1 MSILIVG
8 ATGTVGRQ
16 IAKQALAEGFRVK
29 CLVRNLR
36 KGSFLKEWGAE
47 LVYGDL
53 SIKQSLPKALK
64 GITCIID
71 ASTTRPYGF
80 LTTEAVDWVG
90 KNNLLDIAKKAK
102 IKKYIFLSILGG
114 HKKEYIPFMQLKL
127 RFEQKLVGSGISY
140 TIFYLP
146 NLFQGIISQYA
157 VSILDQQTVV
167 LPSSEK
173 KVMYID
179 AQDIA
184 NSVVKSLR
192 LPIEKNRRI
201 PLITSEKWA
210 PKEIIDICQKLS
222 GQKAKIFYGRNF
234 ILQFF
239 ASLFKLFKWSWSISE
254 QLSFVDL
261 KSENFAPTSTMS
273 LSNEAYMYNEDWIN
287 KVDTSNYNKL
297 EIFLKE
303 YFGVMLKKLKELN
316 IKKSEKPIF

>member
-1 MSILIVG
+1 MSILIIG

-16 IAKQALAEGFRVK
+16 VAKQALAEGFKVK

-80 LTTEAVDWVG
+80 VTAETVDWIG
-90 KNNLLDIAKKAK
+90 KNNLLEIAKKAK
-102 IKKYIFLSILGG
+102 IRKYIFLSILGG
-114 HKKEYIPFMQLKL
+114 HKKEHIPFIQLKL
-127 RFEQKLVGSGISY
+127 RFEKKLIASGIGF

-146 NLFQGIISQYA
+146 NLFQGVISQYA
-157 VSILDQQTVV
+157 VSILDQQTIVV
-167 LPSSEK
+167 PSSEK
-173 KVMYID
+173 RSMYID

-184 NSVVKSLR
+184 NSIVKSLR
-192 LPIEKNRRI
+192 LPVEKYKRI
-201 PLITSEKWA
+201 PLITNERWT

-222 GQKAKIFYGRNF
+222 GQKAKIFYAQNF
-234 ILQFF
+234 LLELF

-261 KSENFAPTSTMS
+261 KSKNYESDQKKGLTEEN
-273 LSNEAYMYNEDWIN
+273 YMCNKDCIN
-287 KVDTSNYNKL
+287 RVDTSNYNKL

-316 IKKSEKPIF
+316 KFFKH